1 MNKKGM
7 TLVELI
13 AVIAIIAILTLMIA
27 PNILEMR
34 RASIRSTIDNKI
46 KKVKNAAIVYAED
59 NLSSVPNEYSNPNLK
74 YDIRYYNIC
83 MDNKSFTY
91 SDENVNSA
99 NLDGAGLKC
108 EDYCLVVYI
117 GTLIEQRY
125 LIGDN
130 EDKTQMLNSLTGA
143 SINDRRVCVRY
154 DTNVVTKRNKSDNTE
169 STRKLEAYIVD
180 EGNLYEGLK

>member
-59 NLSSVPNEYSNPNLK
+59 NLSSVPYK
-74 YDIRYYNIC
+74 YC
-83 MDNKSFTY
+83 
-91 SDENVNSA
+91 
-99 NLDGAGLKC
+99 
-108 EDYCLVVYI
+108 
-117 GTLIEQRY
+117 
-125 LIGDN
+125 
-130 EDKTQMLNSLTGA
+130 
-143 SINDRRVCVRY
+143 
-154 DTNVVTKRNKSDNTE
+154 NT
-169 STRKLEAYIVD
+169 
-180 EGNLYEGLK
+180 